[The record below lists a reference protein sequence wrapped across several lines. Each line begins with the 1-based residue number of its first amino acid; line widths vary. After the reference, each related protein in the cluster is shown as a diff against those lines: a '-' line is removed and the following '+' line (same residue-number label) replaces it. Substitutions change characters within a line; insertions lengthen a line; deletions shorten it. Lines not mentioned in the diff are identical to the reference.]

1 MLPDRP
7 DHPERCNRARLSL
20 EGLAVG
26 DAFGERFFIARDVA
40 ERCIRERALP
50 APPWTYTDD
59 TVMALSIV
67 EQLEAQG
74 QIDPDHLARAFAA
87 KYAADPHRGY
97 GGMAHILL
105 QAMHQGGDWRQLA
118 PAAFEGTG
126 SMGNGGAMRAAPI
139 GGYFADDFEE
149 AARQARRSAEITHAH
164 PEGQAGAIA
173 VAVAAAWA
181 CSGAD
186 DTNELFEAV
195 TDHTPESDTRTGIIE
210 ASKLSREGD
219 VQTAASVL
227 GNGSR
232 VTAPDTVPFT
242 LWCAARHSH
251 DYEAAL
257 WATVSGLGDRDTTCA
272 IVGGIVSLAA
282 GHTSIPAEWLAAREA
297 LSTLAG
303 IRSDDA

>member
-1 MLPDRP
+1 
-7 DHPERCNRARLSL
+7 
-20 EGLAVG
+20 
-26 DAFGERFFIARDVA
+26 
-40 ERCIRERALP
+40 
-50 APPWTYTDD
+50 
-59 TVMALSIV
+59 MALSIV
-67 EQLEAQG
+67 EQLEAHGEIHQ
-74 QIDPDHLARAFAA
+74 DRLARAFAA

-97 GGMAHILL
+97 GGMAHVLL
-105 QAMHQGGDWRQLA
+105 QAMHQGGDWRNLA

-181 CSGAD
+181 YSSRHQAG
-186 DTNELFEAV
+186 ELFEAV
-195 TDHTPESDTRTGIIE
+195 TDHTPASATRAGII
-210 ASKLSREGD
+210 AAGQLSPAED
-219 VQTAASVL
+219 VPTAVSVL

-232 VTAPDTVPFT
+232 VTAPDTVPFA
-242 LWCAARHSH
+242 LWCAARHFD
-251 DYEAAL
+251 DYSAAL
-257 WATVSGLGDRDTTCA
+257 WTTVSGLGDRDTTCA

-282 GHTSIPAEWLAAREA
+282 GRSSIPADWLASREA

-303 IRSDDA
+303 IGSDDN